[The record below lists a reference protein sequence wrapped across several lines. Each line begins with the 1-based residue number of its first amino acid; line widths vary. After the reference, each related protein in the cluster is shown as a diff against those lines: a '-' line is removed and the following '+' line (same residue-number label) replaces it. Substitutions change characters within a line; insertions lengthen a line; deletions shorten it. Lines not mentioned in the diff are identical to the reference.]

1 MNGTYY
7 QNPTFPGAE
16 GQIPEMNNYTSNIE
30 TPMVPIANGSDNLP
44 NLPMEQSY
52 IENILRLNK
61 GKRAKTY
68 ISFPD
73 SVNWKDKIFDG
84 IIEQAGRDHLVMS
97 LDDGKWILVPMIYLD
112 YVEFNEKIIYRPS
125 ELKNQ

>member
-7 QNPTFPGAE
+7 QNPTFPTEE
-16 GQIPEMNNYTSNIE
+16 GNIPASNNYTSNIVNVDE
-30 TPMVPIANGSDNLP
+30 ENG
-44 NLPMEQSY
+44 LPMEQSY
-52 IENILRLNK
+52 IENILRLNR
-61 GKRAKTY
+61 GSHAKAY

-97 LDDGKWILVPMIYLD
+97 LDDGRWVLVPMIYLD
-112 YVEFNEKIIYRPS
+112 YVEFDEKIIYRPS
-125 ELKNQ
+125 ELKNRGQLQKK

>member
-7 QNPTFPGAE
+7 QNPTFPGA
-16 GQIPEMNNYTSNIE
+16 GGDMPPMNNYTSNIAPVD
-30 TPMVPIANGSDNLP
+30 TGDT

-61 GKRAKTY
+61 GSHAKAY

-97 LDDGKWILVPMIYLD
+97 LTDGKWVLVPMIYLD
-112 YVEFNEKIIYRPS
+112 YVEFDEKIIYRPS
-125 ELKNQ
+125 ELKNN

>member
-16 GQIPEMNNYTSNIE
+16 EEMPQMNNYNTNVLPIE
-30 TPMVPIANGSDNLP
+30 TSDSF
-44 NLPMEQSY
+44 PMEQSY

-61 GKRAKTY
+61 GKRARAY

-73 SVNWKDKIFDG
+73 SINWKDKIFDG
-84 IIEQAGRDHLVMS
+84 RIEQAGRDHLVMS
-97 LDDGKWILVPMIYLD
+97 ADDGRWFLIPMIYLD
-112 YVEFNEKIIYRPS
+112 YVEFNEQIIYRPS
-125 ELKNQ
+125 DLR

>member
-7 QNPTFPGAE
+7 QNPTFPTEE
-16 GQIPEMNNYTSNIE
+16 GNAMPPMNNYTSNI
-30 TPMVPIANGSDNLP
+30 VNVDDANP

-52 IENILRLNK
+52 IENILRLNR
-61 GKRAKTY
+61 GSHAKAY

-84 IIEQAGRDHLVMS
+84 VIEQAGRDHLVMS
-97 LDDGKWILVPMIYLD
+97 LDDGRWILIPMIYLD
-112 YVEFNEKIIYRPS
+112 YVEFDEKIIYRPS
-125 ELKNQ
+125 ELKK

>member
-7 QNPTFPGAE
+7 KNPTFPGAE
-16 GQIPEMNNYTSNIE
+16 PMPEMNNYTSNIVPVNDE
-30 TPMVPIANGSDNLP
+30 TTNLQ
-44 NLPMEQSY
+44 MEQSY

-61 GKRAKTY
+61 GKRAKAY

-84 IIEQAGRDHLVMS
+84 IIEQAG
-97 LDDGKWILVPMIYLD
+97 
-112 YVEFNEKIIYRPS
+112 
-125 ELKNQ
+125 

>member
-7 QNPTFPGAE
+7 KNPTFPGDD
-16 GQIPEMNNYTSNIE
+16 GSVPNNNYTSTI
-30 TPMVPIANGSDNLP
+30 VPVGTSE
-44 NLPMEQSY
+44 LPMEQSY

-61 GKRAKTY
+61 GKHAKAY

-84 IIEQAGRDHLVMS
+84 SIEQAGRDHLVMR
-97 LDDGKWILVPMIYLD
+97 LENGQWVLVPMIYLD
-112 YVEFNEKIIYRPS
+112 YVEFDEEITYKPALLRENKID
-125 ELKNQ
+125 EE

>member
-7 QNPTFPGAE
+7 QNPTFPGAQGE
-16 GQIPEMNNYTSNIE
+16 VPEMNNYTSTI
-30 TPMVPIANGSDNLP
+30 VPTGGSDTGS
-44 NLPMEQSY
+44 LPMEQSY

-61 GKRAKTY
+61 GSHAKAY

-97 LDDGKWILVPMIYLD
+97 LNDGKWILVPMIYLD
-112 YVEFNEKIIYRPS
+112 YVEFDEKIVYRPS
-125 ELKNQ
+125 ELKK

>member
-7 QNPTFPGAE
+7 QNPTFPTAE
-16 GQIPEMNNYTSNIE
+16 GEMPPMNNYTSNI
-30 TPMVPIANGSDNLP
+30 VPVDNQGT
-44 NLPMEQSY
+44 LPMEQSY

-61 GKRAKTY
+61 GKKAKAY

-84 IIEQAGRDHLVMS
+84 RIEQAGRDHLVMS
-97 LDDGKWILVPMIYLD
+97 LDDGRWVLVPMIYLD
-112 YVEFNEKIIYRPS
+112 YVEFEDRIVYRPS
-125 ELKNQ
+125 ELKN

>member
-1 MNGTYY
+1 M
-7 QNPTFPGAE
+7 PP
-16 GQIPEMNNYTSNIE
+16 MNNYTSNVE
-30 TPMVPIANGSDNLP
+30 QVDAEQG

-61 GKRAKTY
+61 GSHAKAY

-84 IIEQAGRDHLVMS
+84 IIEQAGRDHIVMS
-97 LDDGKWILVPMIYLD
+97 LDDGRWVLVPMIYLD
-112 YVEFNEKIIYRPS
+112 YVEFDEKIIYRPS
-125 ELKNQ
+125 ELKR

>member
-7 QNPTFPGAE
+7 KNPTFPGAE
-16 GQIPEMNNYTSNIE
+16 SDDGEMTNYTSNIVE
-30 TPMVPIANGSDNLP
+30 VDSSGT
-44 NLPMEQSY
+44 LPMEQSY

-61 GKRAKTY
+61 GSHAKAY

-97 LDDGKWILVPMIYLD
+97 LNDGKWVLVPMIYLD
-112 YVEFNEKIIYRPS
+112 YVEFDGKIIYRPS
-125 ELKNQ
+125 EIQK

>member
-16 GQIPEMNNYTSNIE
+16 GVIPEMNNYTSNIMPVD
-30 TPMVPIANGSDNLP
+30 TPALTPDQNQGV
-44 NLPMEQSY
+44 LPMEQSY

-61 GKRAKTY
+61 GSRAKAY

-97 LDDGKWILVPMIYLD
+97 LDDGRWILVPMIYLD
-112 YVEFNEKIIYRPS
+112 YVEFDEKIIYRPS

>member
-7 QNPTFPGAE
+7 QNPTFPNPVDNQME
-16 GQIPEMNNYTSNIE
+16 PSNYTSTI
-30 TPMVPIANGSDNLP
+30 VPVDNQGT
-44 NLPMEQSY
+44 LPMEQSY

-61 GKRAKTY
+61 GKRAKAY

-84 IIEQAGRDHLVMS
+84 RIEQAGRDHLIMS
-97 LDDGKWILVPMIYLD
+97 LDDGRWVLVPMIYLD
-112 YVEFNEKIIYRPS
+112 YVEFPEQINYRPS
-125 ELKNQ
+125 DLAK

>member
-1 MNGTYY
+1 MNGSYY
-7 QNPTFPGAE
+7 KNPTFPGAE
-16 GQIPEMNNYTSNIE
+16 NTEMPMNNYTSNI
-30 TPMVPIANGSDNLP
+30 VPITPENT
-44 NLPMEQSY
+44 LPMEQSY

-61 GKRAKTY
+61 GERAKVY

-84 IIEQAGRDHLVMS
+84 KIEQAGRDHIVMS

-112 YVEFNEKIIYRPS
+112 YVEFDEKIVYRPS
-125 ELKNQ
+125 DIKAQNM